1 MEAST
6 AIPRK
11 SVPPDLATALALD
24 AFALALFAFHDLPAG
39 LYSEAPGAFYV
50 FIAASVALG
59 CAMARSRAKAHLRV
73 EAALWLFLFLMLTY
87 QFGLST
93 GCRTL
98 LLLGFLCQLALREAF
113 PLNLALC
120 LVSVASAC
128 LVYLAA
134 AIDASGPGAPP
145 SAEALASLAV
155 FAATLAFAA
164 CALCALSRH
173 RESSRRYG
181 VENRDLKEV
190 MRRLAETQLGY
201 LEFARKA
208 EERSSLNERNRLSAE
223 LHDTIGYTLTNL
235 EMILE
240 AGADLVDGDREKLGD
255 LLATG
260 LDQVRRSMRE
270 TRQALYVVRRESSG
284 DTMFLNA
291 VHKLAAVFSKTTGMK
306 VLIDYGAFPSRCGEE
321 AESAFY
327 HFIQEG
333 LVNAFSHGKA
343 KEVKVYLSL
352 EEADLKVSVIDDGIG
367 AKEIVEGIGILGM
380 RERFGKLGGTLSIE
394 TAIDGFRIAAT
405 VPANG

>member
-1 MEAST
+1 MEATT
-6 AIPRK
+6 ALPLK
-11 SVPPDLATALALD
+11 SLPSDLAVALALD
-24 AFALALFAFHDLPAG
+24 ACALAVFVLYDLPAG

-50 FIAASVALG
+50 LAAASAALS
-59 CAMARSRAKAHLRV
+59 CAMSKARAKAPLRA
-73 EAALWLFLFLMLTY
+73 EAALWLFLFLMLSY
-87 QFGLST
+87 QFGLAT

-98 LLLGFLCQLALREAF
+98 LLLGFLYQLALREAF
-113 PLNLALC
+113 PLNLVFC
-120 LVSVASAC
+120 LASVASAS

-134 AIDASGPGAPP
+134 AADAAYPESRPG
-145 SAEALASLAV
+145 AEALASLAV
-155 FAATLAFAA
+155 FSANLAFAA
-164 CALCALSRH
+164 SALCALSLH
-173 RESSRRYG
+173 RERSRRFG

-190 MRRLAETQLGY
+190 MRRLAEAQLGY

-208 EERSSLNERNRLSAE
+208 EERSQANERKRISAE

-240 AGADLVDGDREKLGD
+240 AGADLVDGDKEKLRD

-270 TRQALYVVRRESSG
+270 TRQALYVVRGEGSG

-291 VHKLAAVFSKTTGMK
+291 VHRLAAVFSKTTGMK
-306 VLIDYGAFPSRCGEE
+306 VVIDYGAFPPRCGEE

-352 EEADLKVSVIDDGIG
+352 EEDNLKVAIIDDGIG

-394 TAIDGFRIAAT
+394 SAVDGFRIAAT
-405 VPANG
+405 VSASG